1 MINGRKSGRSR
12 GRRKICCGAAALASC
27 LPLCLTA
34 AEAGEYSEVSTHQ
47 TITEETHNTEKTRFA
62 VTDKEQNRGGALLLE
77 APYYLAGG
85 SVFEGNQAVES
96 GGALYISEGSKL
108 TIQGGAS
115 FTGNT
120 AGEKGGAVYV
130 QSDGS
135 IINKGP
141 LTFSG
146 NSAQDGGAVYLES
159 PGSNSSS
166 NSLAS
171 GTSFTG
177 NTGTGSGGALYI
189 SEGSYLTLYGGSSFT
204 GNTAGDKGGAIYNS
218 GTLVLD
224 TTDGDI
230 TFTDNK
236 AGGKGNDI
244 HLGQGPG

>member
-96 GGALYISEGSKL
+96 GGAVYADSKGRIRSEGPLIFS
-108 TIQGGAS
+108 
-115 FTGNT
+115 GNR
-120 AGEKGGAVYV
+120 AQNGGAVC
-130 QSDGS
+130 
-135 IINKGP
+135 
-141 LTFSG
+141 
-146 NSAQDGGAVYLES
+146 LEA
-159 PGSNSSS
+159 SNTNLFASSS
-166 NSLAS
+166 
-171 GTSFTG
+171 SFTG

-189 SEGSYLTLYGGSSFT
+189 SDGSDLEIAGGASFT
-204 GNTAGDKGGAIYNS
+204 GNAAGDKGGAIYNS
-218 GTLVLD
+218 GNLVLD

-236 AGGKGNDI
+236 REGVATISTSARARVTPRSLPSKVRTVS
-244 HLGQGPG
+244 P

>member
-47 TITEETHNTEKTRFA
+47 TISEETHNTEKTRFA

-77 APYYLAGG
+77 APYVLAGG
-85 SVFEGNQAVES
+85 SVFEGNQAAES
-96 GGALYISEGSKL
+96 GGAVYADSKGR
-108 TIQGGAS
+108 IRS
-115 FTGNT
+115 
-120 AGEKGGAVYV
+120 
-130 QSDGS
+130 
-135 IINKGP
+135 KGP

-204 GNTAGDKGGAIYNS
+204 GNTAGEKGGAIYNS
-218 GTLVLD
+218 GNL
-224 TTDGDI
+224 
-230 TFTDNK
+230 
-236 AGGKGNDI
+236 
-244 HLGQGPG
+244 